1 MIATV
6 TKKRQVILPARVC
19 EELGIKPGV
28 RLDFRAKKGKLE
40 AVKLPNRVGR
50 SPKRSLRSLYTR
62 ERNEEELVIQKGC
75 SCEVPADFPR

>member
-6 TKKRQVILPARVC
+6 TKKRQVVLPADVC
-19 EELGIKPGV
+19 DELGITPGA

-40 AVKLPNRVGR
+40 AIKLPPRFSN
-50 SPKRSLRSLYTR
+50 SSKRSLRNVYTR

-75 SCEVPADFPR
+75 SCEVPDDFPQ